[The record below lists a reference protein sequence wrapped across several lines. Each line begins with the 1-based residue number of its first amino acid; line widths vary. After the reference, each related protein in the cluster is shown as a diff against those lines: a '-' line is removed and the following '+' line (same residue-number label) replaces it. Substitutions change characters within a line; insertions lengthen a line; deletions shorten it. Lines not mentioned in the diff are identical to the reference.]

1 MLPAAIPSRI
11 ILHTLFNV
19 CAIVVVKVVNIDQAN
34 YMICCGQAVD
44 SKVSASLHDY
54 EGECVLFLLAP

>member
-19 CAIVVVKVVNIDQAN
+19 CAIVVMEEVTIDQEN
-34 YMICCGQAVD
+34 HMICCGQAVD
-44 SKVSASLHDY
+44 SQVSASLHDY
-54 EGECVLFLLAP
+54 DSECLLLLLAS